1 MKKFFKISFEIISDV
16 VCAIAYF
23 IVSNLRNF
31 AWLLNLLLPY
41 LMYFI
46 GQFVRNER
54 GRLQLGSELFIPI
67 LVCVVIYYIKSYANK
82 IGKGST
88 VPVPE
93 KRFTEIDSFG
103 EVSVRNDR
111 IQELLLYLADL
122 EDWMERR
129 NML

>member
-1 MKKFFKISFEIISDV
+1 MKKFFNISFEIISDV

-31 AWLLNLLLPY
+31 AWLLILLLPY